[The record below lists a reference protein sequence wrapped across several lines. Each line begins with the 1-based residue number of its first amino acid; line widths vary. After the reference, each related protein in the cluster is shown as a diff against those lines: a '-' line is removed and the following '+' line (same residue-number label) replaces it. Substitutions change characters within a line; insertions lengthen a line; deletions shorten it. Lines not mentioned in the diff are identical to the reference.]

1 MSKQDRTGGSVPPPQ
16 EPIKPGGGFIQS
28 KQMGTLPEPEAEAA
42 WGPVN
47 ALSPE
52 EAAAKRKRLQERW
65 DAARPQPEAQ
75 AEPKHDPKVK
85 LERKKQPETFGLDA
99 KVMKRSA
106 NLPRDFAIG
115 TVPRLKKHLESVKLT
130 VGGEGSVNMLTAAEL
145 PQVTLTFAN
154 AVDRA
159 VFGMALGP
167 EKHRGQFADFLKKH
181 VSADIG
187 LLGDIMTDLVVDR
200 VIDKLEVDKN
210 KTIADGDVFTIP
222 TVFTVHWTAWG
233 WMRLFWTRCKSC
245 WTVART

>member
-16 EPIKPGGGFIQS
+16 EPIKPGGGLIQS
-28 KQMGTLPEPEAEAA
+28 KQMGTLPEPETEAA

-65 DAARPQPEAQ
+65 DAAQPQPQPEV
-75 AEPKHDPKVK
+75 EPRHDPKVK

-99 KVMKRSA
+99 KELKRGP
-106 NLPRDFAIG
+106 NLPRDFGIG
-115 TVPRLKKHLESVKLT
+115 TAPRLRTHLESVKLT
-130 VGGEGSVNMLTAAEL
+130 VGGEGSVNMMTAAEL
-145 PQVTLTFAN
+145 PQVTLSFAN

-159 VFGMALGP
+159 VFGMILGP
-167 EKHRGQFADFLKKH
+167 EKYRGQFADVLKKH
-181 VSADIG
+181 VSADIE
-187 LLGDIMTDLVVDR
+187 LLGDIMEAVVVPM
-200 VIDKLEVDKN
+200 VIDRLEADQN

-233 WMRLFWTRCKSC
+233 WMRLFWTRCKRR